1 MSFKKSIV
9 TFLLGIF
16 YNKFI
21 IAIKETSIR
30 EKSESFRS
38 VLIALMN
45 RASITFLI
53 LRLSGLSG

>member
-38 VLIALMN
+38 VLIALVK

-53 LRLSGLSG
+53 FRLRGLSG